1 MEVYRFGVKFF
12 AADPV
17 SIPLPDFIP
26 VFHTWVQKQ
35 IIENHLL
42 IDIHNYSHIQ
52 RGPGILLV
60 AHEGNFSTDMA
71 ENRLGLLY
79 YRKHPTTGTTEELLM
94 SILKPALQACILL
107 ENEPSLSG
115 RLHFRTDEFQIVAND
130 RLNAPND
137 EKTFSELEPLVFA
150 TLRGLYDG
158 ATCTVTRISRNPK
171 ERFGV
176 HAQADQSPGMKVLLS
191 RCRGGHKPPLQR
203 ERDYGL

>member
-79 YRKHPTTGTTEELLM
+79 YRKHPTTGTTEESLM

-137 EKTFSELEPLVFA
+137 EKTFAELQPLVSSA
-150 TLRGLYDG
+150 LQRLYEG
-158 ATCTVTRISRNPK
+158 APFVLARTSTNPK
-171 ERFGV
+171 ERFGIIV
-176 HAQADQSPGMKVLLS
+176 QGDQSPGVNVLLP
-191 RCRGGHKPPLQR
+191 RCRGGL
-203 ERDYGL
+203 